1 LDCLKINTKFVFN
14 WYTLPIF
21 TAFGGLFSHYMTS
34 QNLSQRLV
42 LEPENP
48 QRLAN
53 LCGRLNE
60 HLKQIEK
67 RLLVKIKNRG
77 SEFMV
82 TGAPEAVKSTS
93 SIIRQLYV
101 MTQNSQNLAPDNIHM
116 AIQEGINIAAQEN
129 STAENTPST
138 EQTAGDNN
146 EDNNDEFLIL
156 RTPKA
161 SVKPRGQNQNN
172 YVRDI
177 VRHDINFGIG
187 PAGTG
192 KTYLAV
198 ACAVEALIKEQ
209 ISRILLVR
217 PAVEA
222 GEKLGFLPGDLSQKV
237 DPYLRPLYDALYE
250 MLGFERVG
258 RLIEKNVIEVAPLA
272 YMRGRTLNNA
282 FIILDESQNTTTS
295 QMKMFLTRIGFG
307 STAVITGDV
316 TQIDLPKGAGSGLV
330 QASKILENV
339 DGVSFTYFKSRD
351 VVRHPIVQQVVEAY
365 DAHDRQSITELNSE
379 SSSSQNSSQ
388 SSSQNQESDRL
399 NERDH

>member
-93 SIIRQLYV
+93 SIIRQLYA